1 MKKRKKILSLL
12 AAAVMTMTMVLPVS
26 AAGTTE
32 GEGSGESPAA
42 PAAGESTYT
51 LTIKTGDGNVKHKF
65 EAYQVFTGTV
75 NDAKDTL
82 SDIKWGSDMKD
93 AAEAVEAG
101 LLSKIQEVKLADGT
115 QPFKDCTDAAS
126 VAEVLSATRDESG
139 TVQKFSKAVAEI
151 IKEKEGKK
159 ATSET
164 EGKEVLYK
172 ITDLK
177 AGYYLVLDK
186 ADAQGALVPSAN
198 IVRLIG
204 EDMEIDAKINTAT
217 VTKFSGEETAEDS
230 AQYSVGDTVSYT
242 LRGTLPANYD
252 GSTTAQD
259 TEGSGYKYVFTDVFE
274 KELIPANDWKYEDE
288 SDEIKK
294 VKSGVTVSVLN
305 GKDSTDVTKEF
316 NIEWDSDK
324 QKLTVGTNALNE
336 LKKDGEALVTKDS
349 LVIVKYDALLNAKG
363 DTAGIDNKVKLQYG
377 ENETAEVEE
386 TIFTL
391 GLKINKVDGSDTK
404 KGLANAEFLLSRTVT
419 EDNDP
424 EVTYLKKSEDGK
436 ISWVEDDKEA
446 TTLTSDKDGKID
458 IMGIPE
464 GTYTLTETKAPD
476 GYNILDKPVN
486 IVIDA
491 IIGKNEFDKKV
502 LTGLSVKTKFRDEA
516 DEKYK
521 EGEADMKTGDVTI
534 TVANNKGAVLPS
546 TGGMGVK
553 VLYVAGAILMVI
565 AGVLLVTRKRMNS
578 K

>member
-1 MKKRKKILSLL
+1 MKKRKKVLSLL

-32 GEGSGESPAA
+32 GEGGGDSPAA

-51 LTIKTGDGNVKHKF
+51 LTIKTGDANAGHDF
-65 EAYQVFTGTV
+65 QAYQVFTGTV
-75 NDAKDTL
+75 NDAKDTM
-82 SDIKWGSDMKD
+82 SDIEWGSDMKD
-93 AAEAVEAG
+93 TSGDVEDG
-101 LLSKIQEVKLADGT
+101 LLSKIKEVKLADGT

-139 TVQKFSKAVAEI
+139 TVQKFSKAVAEVV
-151 IKEKEGKK
+151 KEKEGEK
-159 ATSET
+159 AESEID
-164 EGKEVLYK
+164 GKDVLYK
-172 ITDLK
+172 IKNLK

-186 ADAQGALVPSAN
+186 ANAERTLVPSAN

-274 KELIPANDWKYEDE
+274 KELIPANDWKYENENDV
-288 SDEIKK
+288 DKK
-294 VKSGVTVSVLN
+294 VTSGVTVSVLN
-305 GKDSTDVTKEF
+305 GEERTDVTDQFDIKW
-316 NIEWDSDK
+316 NSDE
-324 QKLTVGTNALNE
+324 QTLNVGTDALNE

-386 TIFTL
+386 TVFTL

-404 KGLANAEFLLSRTVT
+404 TGLANAEFQLSRTVT
-419 EDNDP
+419 KDNNT
-424 EVTYLKKSEDGK
+424 EVTYLKKAEDGK
-436 ISWVEDDKEA
+436 ISWVEKDEA

-476 GYNILDKPVN
+476 GYNKLDKPVN

-491 IIGKNEFDKKV
+491 VIGKNDSDKKV
-502 LTGLSVKTKFRDEA
+502 LTGLSVKTKFEGEA

-521 EGEADMKTGDVTI
+521 EGEADMTKGDVTI